1 LTGLSYRRPIF
12 LKKKDKYL
20 EAKELLERANTEY
33 PDNVNITNY
42 LGAIYRKKEDN
53 NAAIELYNSYL
64 VNNPG
69 SEAILYSI
77 AVTYFSVG
85 KDDKSIEVM
94 KEIIE
99 LNPDNADALNFIG
112 YTYADKGINLDQAET
127 HIKKALNLAPNTGY
141 IVDSL
146 GWVYF
151 RKGML
156 REAIENL
163 ERAAELSPGDAAIRD
178 HLGDVYL
185 ESGDISRALKS
196 YQYALKLLKEN
207 EEKIEEDRMLE
218 VKVID
223 KINSIN
229 VKLSPAI

>member
-1 LTGLSYRRPIF
+1 M
-12 LKKKDKYL
+12 
-20 EAKELLERANTEY
+20 
-33 PDNVNITNY
+33 
-42 LGAIYRKKEDN
+42 
-53 NAAIELYNSYL
+53 
-64 VNNPG
+64 
-69 SEAILYSI
+69 AILYSI
-77 AVTYFSVG
+77 AITYFSVG

-127 HIKKALNLAPNTGY
+127 HIKKALVLAPNTGY

-156 REAIENL
+156 MEAIENL